1 MLDYR
6 ATPMPR
12 ADLVFLLQ
20 HNGKGHAKDVVQ
32 TEESETMDG
41 GQDFHM
47 MAKVLT
53 LPAEQVLRHSGVR
66 ESVDAQ
72 TQS

>member
-12 ADLVFLLQ
+12 ADFVFLLQ

-41 GQDFHM
+41 GKDFHM
-47 MAKVLT
+47 MARVLT

-66 ESVDAQ
+66 ESVNAQ